1 MTLISALALFGTMVV
16 LAVIPGP
23 GVLAVVAR
31 SVSGGVLH
39 GVLTSVGIV
48 LGDYVFIALCLS
60 GLAYIADAMGSAFVV
75 LKFLGAAYL
84 VWMGFSLI
92 CARRKTNTQPATEIQ
107 SSRYGS
113 LLLGL
118 TTTLG
123 NPKAILFYLSFF
135 PAFLPMHDIGVM
147 DAVTILVVTALAVGG
162 VMLIYVWITVR
173 AKKILQNKPE
183 NRSLN
188 LFGGSILIASG
199 VWMAVRSS

>member
-1 MTLISALALFGTMVV
+1 MTFFSALTLFGTMII

-23 GVLAVVAR
+23 GVFAVVAR
-31 SVSGGVLH
+31 SAKGGPVH

-60 GLAYIADAMGSAFVV
+60 GLAYIADVMGGAFVA

-84 VWMGFSLI
+84 IWMGVSLMRT
-92 CARRKTNTQPATEIQ
+92 RRHTGPSPETESQ
-107 SSRYGS
+107 SSGYGS

-135 PAFLPMHDIGVM
+135 PAFLPMHAITAM
-147 DAVTILVVTALAVGG
+147 DALTIFAVTALAVGG
-162 VMLIYVWITVR
+162 VMLFYVWITVR
-173 AKKILQNKPE
+173 AKNLLLGNPE
-183 NRSLN
+183 ARYLN
-188 LFGGSILIASG
+188 VFGGGILITSG
-199 VWMAVRSS
+199 LWMAMRTS

>member
-1 MTLISALALFGTMVV
+1 MTLISALALFGTMVI

-23 GVLAVVAR
+23 GVFAVVAR
-31 SVSGGVLH
+31 SASGGVLH

-92 CARRKTNTQPATEIQ
+92 CARRKTDVRSDTEIRN
-107 SSRYGS
+107 SRYGS

-135 PAFLPMHDIGVM
+135 PAFLPMHKIGAM
-147 DAVTILVVTALAVGG
+147 DAATIFVVTALAVGG
-162 VMLIYVWITVR
+162 VMLIYVWLTVR
-173 AKKILQNKPE
+173 AKKLLQH
-183 NRSLN
+183 RSETRYLN
-188 LFGGSILIASG
+188 LFGGSILISSG
-199 VWMAVRSS
+199 IWIALRGS